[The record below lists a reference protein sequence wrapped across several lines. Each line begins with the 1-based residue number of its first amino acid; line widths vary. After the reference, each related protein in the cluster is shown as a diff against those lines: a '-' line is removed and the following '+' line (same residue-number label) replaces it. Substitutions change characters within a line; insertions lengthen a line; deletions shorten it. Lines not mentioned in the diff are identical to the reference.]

1 VNHVNGRSL
10 GSIRRAAP
18 VCAALLL
25 AHWLV
30 PAVSAEEKPKVRALT
45 AFMRLDRAHD
55 DAQVGETLV
64 MLRKGKAEL
73 ERAGYEVQTVR
84 IVTQPFTEY
93 TRGLTRDE
101 TLAFMRAFDARAGKE
116 DFAANIGPAVLPGSD
131 DLTGLALL
139 TEILSTTQNLNASAA
154 VADARGVRWDAV
166 RATAR
171 LIKQVAERTPHSMG
185 TFNFAA
191 TALVPEY
198 TPFYPGAWHIGA
210 GKRFAIGL
218 QAANV
223 VDEVFSTTPHD
234 PVAARERLTAA
245 MAAHC
250 SRIEAVALAIEK
262 ETGWTY
268 MGIDPTPAPAPDVSI
283 GAAIEKLTGS
293 PFGSSGTLT
302 AAAVITSAIQALPV
316 KRVGY
321 VGLMVPIL
329 EDARLAQRWSEGTLT
344 VDAML
349 AYSAVCGTGL
359 DTIPLP
365 GDVSEEQLAR
375 IVGDMATLAVK
386 WRKPLSA
393 RLQPVVGR
401 KAGERTEFESPFL
414 VNALLQKLP

>member
-1 VNHVNGRSL
+1 VSQVNGNTL
-10 GSIRRAAP
+10 KSIRRAAP
-18 VCAALLL
+18 VCAVLLL

-30 PAVSAEEKPKVRALT
+30 PAVSAEQKPKVRALT
-45 AFMRLDRAHD
+45 AFMRLDRGRYE
-55 DAQVGETLV
+55 AQIAETLAV
-64 MLRKGKAEL
+64 LRKGKAAL
-73 ERAGYEVQTVR
+73 ERAGYEVQTIR

-93 TRGLTRDE
+93 TRGLTLE
-101 TLAFMRAFDARAGKE
+101 QTLDFMRRYDVLAGRE
-116 DFAANIGPAVLPGSD
+116 DFASNIGPAVLPGSD
-131 DLTGLALL
+131 DLAALPVL
-139 TEILSTTQNLNASAA
+139 TEILSATTNLNASAA
-154 VADARGVRWDAV
+154 VADERGVRWEAV

-171 LIKQVAERTPHSMG
+171 LLETVAARTPHSAG

-191 TALVPEY
+191 TAMVPEY
-198 TPFYPGAWHIGA
+198 TPFYPGAWHTGE
-210 GKRFAIGL
+210 GRRFAIGL

-223 VDEVFSTTPHD
+223 VDEVFSATPHD

-245 MAAHC
+245 MMPHC
-250 SRIEAVALAIEK
+250 LRIEAAALAIEQ

-268 MGIDPTPAPAPDVSI
+268 MGIDPTPAPLGDVSI
-283 GAAIEKLTGS
+283 GAAIEKLTRS

-329 EDARLAQRWSEGTLT
+329 EDARLAQRWSEGALT
-344 VDAML
+344 IDGML

-375 IVGDMATLAVK
+375 IIGDMATLAVK

-393 RLQPVVGR
+393 RLQPVAGR
-401 KAGERTEFESPFL
+401 KAGERTQFEGPFL
-414 VNALLQKLP
+414 VNAVLQKLP